1 MREISDRWRVRFIAA
16 LSVVAGAAIAGSATI
31 AAVTGGANAGKIPVV
46 TAEPPSSVVVG
57 EMQNFTLHKV
67 PQPVADIGFRNENG
81 REMSLAGFRGRV
93 VLLNLWATWCAPCR
107 REMPDIDALQAKYG
121 GDKFI
126 VVALSQDRKGV
137 QAVRDFYREIG
148 VKNLQV
154 FIDQKARTA
163 RKLRA
168 PGLPTTLL
176 LSAGGDEIGRLIGP
190 ANWNSV
196 DAHRLIEYFTRH

>member
-1 MREISDRWRVRFIAA
+1 MREISGRWRVVFIIAM
-16 LSVVAGAAIAGSATI
+16 SVLAGTGIAGSATI
-31 AAVTGGANAGKIPVV
+31 AAVTGGANAGKIPAK
-46 TAEPPSSVVVG
+46 TAEPPSSVAVG
-57 EMQNFTLHKV
+57 DMQNFTVHKV
-67 PQPVADIGFRNENG
+67 PRPVANISFKDESG
-81 REMSLAGFRGRV
+81 REMSLSGFQGKV

-121 GDKFI
+121 GDKF
-126 VVALSQDRKGV
+126 VVIALSQDRKGV

-148 VKNLQV
+148 VKNLRV
-154 FIDQKARTA
+154 YIDQKARTA

-176 LSAGGDEIGRLIGP
+176 LSAGGEEIGRLIGP

-196 DAHRLIEYFTRH
+196 DAHRLIEYFIRH